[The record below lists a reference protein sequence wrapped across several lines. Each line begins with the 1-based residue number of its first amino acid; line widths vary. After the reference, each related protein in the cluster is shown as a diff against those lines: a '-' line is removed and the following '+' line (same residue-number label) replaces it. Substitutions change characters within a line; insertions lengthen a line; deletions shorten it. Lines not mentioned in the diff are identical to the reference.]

1 MHPDLIPGLP
11 IKTYGF
17 CMALGFLAAWQVLA
31 WLCRRTGRQPEPL
44 SNLLMLMLFSGI
56 IGARLE
62 YVREFWSRE
71 FAADPLSVFKVW
83 QGGLV
88 FYGGLILAIAVFFV
102 WCRVRRERM
111 APIAD
116 LFVTVIP
123 LAHAF
128 GRVGCFFFGCCYGR
142 ESACACAVAFPRH
155 SPAWNSQVEAGRI
168 LQTAQSALP
177 VLPTQLFEAVAVLIL
192 FAVLM
197 FVFLRNWKRR
207 PGFTTGCYLAGYA
220 CIRFSIEF
228 LRDDMRQ
235 RFGEVSIGQ
244 VVSIGL
250 FCLGITFMFVSLL
263 RSRAENCKI
272 FGPTN

>member
-17 CMALGFLAAWQVLA
+17 CMALGFLAAWQVLS
-31 WLCRRTGRQPEPL
+31 WLCRRTGRAAEPL

-56 IGARLE
+56 VGARLE
-62 YVREFWSRE
+62 YVREFWDRE
-71 FAADPLSVFKVW
+71 FASDPLAVFKLW

-102 WCRVRRERM
+102 WCRVRRERV
-111 APIAD
+111 APVAD

-128 GRVGCFFFGCCYGR
+128 GRVGCLFFGCCYGR
-142 ESACACAVAFPRH
+142 VSAGACAVAFPRR
-155 SPAWNSQVEAGRI
+155 SPAWVAQVERGLI
-168 LQTAQSALP
+168 PETAQASLP
-177 VLPTQLFEAVAVLIL
+177 VLPTQLFEAAAVLCL
-192 FAVLM
+192 FAALL
-197 FVFLRNWKRR
+197 FVYLRNWKAR
-207 PGFTTGCYLAGYA
+207 PGLATGCYLLGYA
-220 CIRFSIEF
+220 CIRFGIEF
-228 LRDDMRQ
+228 LRDDLRQ
-235 RFGEVSIGQ
+235 RVGSLSIGQ

-250 FCLGITFMFVSLL
+250 FALGFTFILVSVL

-272 FGPTN
+272 LGPTN

>member
-62 YVREFWSRE
+62 YVREFWGRE
-71 FAADPLSVFKVW
+71 FASDPLSVFKVW

-111 APIAD
+111 APVAD

-155 SPAWNSQVEAGRI
+155 SPAWNAQVEAGRI

>member
-17 CMALGFLAAWQVLA
+17 CMALGFLAAWQVLS
-31 WLCRRTGRQPEPL
+31 WLCRRTGRQSEPL

-71 FAADPLSVFKVW
+71 FASDPLSAFKVW

-88 FYGGLILAIAVFFV
+88 FYGGLILAIAVFLV
-102 WCRVRRERM
+102 WCRVRRERV
-111 APIAD
+111 APVAD

-155 SPAWNSQVEAGRI
+155 SPAWNAQVGAGKI
-168 LQTAQSALP
+168 LQTAQSSLP
-177 VLPTQLFEAVAVLIL
+177 VLPTQLFEAAAVLCL
-192 FAVLM
+192 FAVLL
-197 FVFLRNWKRR
+197 FVFLRNWRRR

-220 CIRFSIEF
+220 YIRFSIEF

-250 FCLGITFMFVSLL
+250 FALGITFILVSVL

-272 FGPTN
+272 SGPTN

>member
-17 CMALGFLAAWQVLA
+17 CMALGFLAAWQVLS

-56 IGARLE
+56 VGARLE
-62 YVREFWSRE
+62 YVREFWGRE
-71 FAADPLSVFKVW
+71 FASDLLSVFKVW

-88 FYGGLILAIAVFFV
+88 FYGGLILAIAVFFI
-102 WCRVRRERM
+102 WCRVRRERV

-116 LFVTVIP
+116 IFVTVIP

-128 GRVGCFFFGCCYGR
+128 GRVGCFFFGCCYGC
-142 ESACACAVAFPRH
+142 ESSSACAVAFPRH
-155 SPAWNSQVEAGRI
+155 SPAWNAQVSAGKI
-168 LQTAQSALP
+168 LQTAQASLP
-177 VLPTQLFEAVAVLIL
+177 VLPTQLFEAAAVLCL

-197 FVFLRNWKRR
+197 FVFLRNWRRR
-207 PGFTTGCYLAGYA
+207 PGFTTGCYFVGYA
-220 CIRFSIEF
+220 CIRFGIEF

-235 RFGEVSIGQ
+235 HFGSVSIGQ
-244 VVSIGL
+244 AISIGL
-250 FCLGITFMFVSLL
+250 FVLGITFMFVSLL

>member
-1 MHPDLIPGLP
+1 MHPDLIAGLP

-17 CMALGFLAAWQVLA
+17 CMALGFLAAWQVLS
-31 WLCRRTGRQPEPL
+31 WLCRRTGRQSEPL

-71 FAADPLSVFKVW
+71 FASDPLSAFKVW

-88 FYGGLILAIAVFFV
+88 FYGGLILAIAVFLV
-102 WCRVRRERM
+102 WCRVRRERV
-111 APIAD
+111 APVAD

-155 SPAWNSQVEAGRI
+155 SPAWNAQVGAGKI
-168 LQTAQSALP
+168 LQTAQSSLP
-177 VLPTQLFEAVAVLIL
+177 VLPTQLFEAAAVLCL
-192 FAVLM
+192 FAVLL
-197 FVFLRNWKRR
+197 FVFLRNWRRR

-250 FCLGITFMFVSLL
+250 FALGITFILVSVL

-272 FGPTN
+272 SGPTN

>member
-1 MHPDLIPGLP
+1 MHPELIPGLP

-17 CMALGFLAAWQVLA
+17 CMALGFLAAWQVLS
-31 WLCRRTGRQPEPL
+31 WLCRRTGRQIEPFT
-44 SNLLMLMLFSGI
+44 NLLMLMLFSGI

-71 FAADPLSVFKVW
+71 FASDPLSAFKVW

-88 FYGGLILAIAVFFV
+88 FYGGLIFAIVVFTV
-102 WCRVRRERM
+102 WCLARRERM
-111 APIAD
+111 APVAD
-116 LFVTVIP
+116 LIVTVIP

-128 GRVGCFFFGCCYGR
+128 GRVGCFFFGCCYGC
-142 ESACACAVAFPRH
+142 ESSSACAVAFPRH
-155 SPAWNSQVEAGRI
+155 SPAWNAQVDAGKI
-168 LQTAQSALP
+168 LQDAQSSLP
-177 VLPTQLFEAVAVLIL
+177 VLPTQLFEAAAVLCL

-197 FVFLRNWKRR
+197 FVFLRNWKQR
-207 PGFTTGCYLAGYA
+207 PGFTTGCYLLGYS
-220 CIRFSIEF
+220 CVRFCIEF

-235 RFGEVSIGQ
+235 RFGKMSIGQ

-250 FCLGITFMFVSLL
+250 FVLGITFILVSVL

-272 FGPTN
+272 SGPTN